1 MISIADLEELN
12 PLVRFDNA
20 IHNADQASS
29 ESGEAIREGL
39 DLTMTAK

>member
-12 PLVRFDNA
+12 PLVRFDKA
-20 IHNADQASS
+20 IHDADQTSS

-39 DLTMTAK
+39 DLMMTVK